1 MSFVVSANYMD
12 RDKRNWLVRE
22 RESKLRDCQEREVL
36 LAADFHLER
45 PDGGEEGVGCRTV
58 AICESL
64 ADNILDEVG
73 LAALK
78 EKLTVLENEKFLDKL
93 LRESKLPMTMT
104 KKFRE
109 ALGEK
114 IPAKKEE
121 IEAKF
126 KLFREGAQAAGEG
139 DMLSHLVIQPEKT
152 GEIKGSIDFSDCVK

>member
-78 EKLTVLENEKFLDKL
+78 EKLIKIKFDGYDSFY
-93 LRESKLPMTMT
+93 EEAT
-104 KKFRE
+104 KKV
-109 ALGEK
+109 
-114 IPAKKEE
+114 I
-121 IEAKF
+121 
-126 KLFREGAQAAGEG
+126 REGQYLLLDDTGMYYMPKQAA
-139 DMLSHLVIQPEKT
+139 
-152 GEIKGSIDFSDCVK
+152 